1 MTDRVRKEVPGMLFL
16 QSYTEVQ
23 ELPALSTYVRLFTA
37 RQHGQPLLI
46 KQMDKNR
53 PQLQFDLA
61 DLQPQLPAVLQS
73 WSDNQYDYQSFSA
86 TALPEQLSQMF
97 GNLAAANL
105 GVQLQ
110 WMLQLTL
117 LLESFHQQQL
127 VLGDLRACA
136 VFRCANSRALVLLD
150 ASQAAAISSINS
162 LKVYQHDDLNALRTI
177 APEATGRVNAP
188 LDHRTDLY
196 SLGVLFYAIVAG
208 RYPFEQ
214 QQPLE
219 LVHAHIALT
228 PAPLLNIPAT
238 LNLLITTLL
247 QKNSNQ
253 RYSQVSGLRHD
264 LELLLNQWQQQQQL
278 TLPELSLRLG
288 DRQLQFSRELYGRES
303 Q

>member
-105 GVQLQ
+105 
-110 WMLQLTL
+110 
-117 LLESFHQQQL
+117 
-127 VLGDLRACA
+127 
-136 VFRCANSRALVLLD
+136 
-150 ASQAAAISSINS
+150 
-162 LKVYQHDDLNALRTI
+162 
-177 APEATGRVNAP
+177 
-188 LDHRTDLY
+188 
-196 SLGVLFYAIVAG
+196 
-208 RYPFEQ
+208 
-214 QQPLE
+214 
-219 LVHAHIALT
+219 
-228 PAPLLNIPAT
+228 
-238 LNLLITTLL
+238 
-247 QKNSNQ
+247 
-253 RYSQVSGLRHD
+253 
-264 LELLLNQWQQQQQL
+264 
-278 TLPELSLRLG
+278 
-288 DRQLQFSRELYGRES
+288 
-303 Q
+303 